1 MKIYLAS
8 PFFSDLQK
16 RFMEKVLEKARK
28 EGHKVYAPYEHEIE
42 NAWGLP
48 NAVWG
53 RAVFFEDIK
62 AINNCDEVWVIN
74 YGMESD
80 SGTAWECGYAYG
92 IGKTVRVLCL
102 TKLNSLMML
111 NGCEEYDM
119 IFNYLD
125 DKDTVYTFEQK

>member
-8 PFFSDLQK
+8 PFFSVYQK

-28 EGHKVYAPYEHEIE
+28 ESHEVYAPYEHEIE
-42 NAWGLP
+42 NAWNLP

-53 RAVFFEDIK
+53 REVFFEDIK

-74 YGMESD
+74 HGMESD

-102 TKLNSLMML
+102 AKLNSLMML

-119 IFNYLD
+119 IFNYLN